1 MFVNNWLLQTQSKS
15 RQKTG
20 NALDWKATLA
30 FPVGDQN
37 NRTKMISKFSASVTL
52 SVILVASVAIALH
65 YPAEAYNDQVYNSLL
80 RTRDALIDQ
89 KKSIEQAI
97 EQTRKKIDALNAH
110 LKTLEDYLKQT
121 DSDIKDVDRALRNG

>member
-1 MFVNNWLLQTQSKS
+1 
-15 RQKTG
+15 
-20 NALDWKATLA
+20 
-30 FPVGDQN
+30 
-37 NRTKMISKFSASVTL
+37 MISKFSSSVTL
-52 SVILVASVAIALH
+52 SVVLAASLVAIALH

-97 EQTRKKIDALNAH
+97 EQTRKKIDSLNAH